1 MSVSVVIPTH
11 NEGQQLLDTVES
23 LLPGLPPAS
32 EIVVVDDSSTD
43 GSADRLANLAQ
54 PCVRVLHP
62 PERLGAAGARNYG
75 AVCAQG
81 EVLVFSDAHV
91 RVAPDWSA
99 KLLPLLD
106 QPGVGAAA
114 PAVSVMHAD
123 AGAAAVG
130 YGFRWKDAALNVDW
144 LGWQGEQPHPVPL
157 LPGCFLAIRHELF
170 AHIGGFDNGLVVWG
184 SEDGE
189 LCLRVWLLGYEC
201 WLVPTL
207 EVAHLFRATHPYHVE
222 WELVLHN
229 LLRVGVVH
237 FGHARLARMI
247 ASFSGNAAFAHAFAT
262 LLEGDAWARRAWL
275 RSQRLHD
282 DDWFF
287 RRFEMAW

>member
-1 MSVSVVIPTH
+1 MSVVIPTH
-11 NEGQQLLDTVES
+11 NEGQQLLDTVDS
-23 LLPGLPPAS
+23 VLRGLPVGG
-32 EIVVVDDSSTD
+32 EIVVVDDCSGD
-43 GSADRLANLAQ
+43 GSADRLAALDLAG
-54 PCVRVLHP
+54 VRVVQP
-62 PERLGAAGARNYG
+62 SERLGAAGARNYG
-75 AVCAQG
+75 AVCARG

-91 RVAPDWSA
+91 RVPPDWSA
-99 KLLPLLD
+99 RLLPLLD
-106 QPGVGAAA
+106 QPAVGAAA
-114 PAVSVMHAD
+114 PAVSVMHAST
-123 AGAAAVG
+123 AAVG
-130 YGFRWKDAALNVDW
+130 YGFRWKDPGLNVDW
-144 LGWQGEQPHPVPL
+144 LGWQGEQPHAVPL
-157 LPGCFLAIRHELF
+157 LPGCFLAIRHALF
-170 AHIGGFDNGLVVWG
+170 AQIGGFDNGLMVWG

-189 LCLRVWLLGYEC
+189 LSLRVWLLGYEC

-207 EVAHLFRATHPYHVE
+207 EVAHLFRTAHPYKVE

-247 ASFSGNAAFAHAFAT
+247 ASFSGNSAFATAFAT